1 MSRLPV
7 LLLLAALLAGCGAGV
22 RTVVRGDFDAS
33 ARVAVLPFSGKDE
46 ETNLSLA
53 EAFTTYLM
61 EAGFDV
67 MERAQLEKV
76 LAEQKISLSGAVDAG
91 SMSQVGRLAGV
102 RAIVTGSYRVR
113 RENVRTVTPGVKMPP
128 VRTRPDRRPPPGVR
142 QAPGQVRVETST
154 VFSGLTVKFVDVATG
169 RVLLSSSAEKD
180 YDAESVSK
188 ALAAMAGSI
197 KEALEKGKGEK

>member
-1 MSRLPV
+1 MSRLPA

-22 RTVVRGDFDAS
+22 RTVVRGGFDPA
-33 ARVAVLPFSGKDE
+33 AKVAVLPFSGRDA

-61 EAGFDV
+61 EAGFEV

-76 LAEQKISLSGAVDAG
+76 LAEQKVSLSGAVDSG
-91 SMSQVGRLAGV
+91 DMSQVGRLAGV
-102 RAIVTGSYRVR
+102 RAVVTGSYRVR
-113 RENVRTVTPGVKMPP
+113 KENVRTVTPAVKPPP
-128 VRTRPDRRPPPGVR
+128 VRQRPDRRPPPGVK
-142 QAPGQVRVETST
+142 QAPGQVRVETNT

-180 YDAESVSK
+180 YDAGSVNK

-197 KEALEKGKGEK
+197 KEALEKGQGGK